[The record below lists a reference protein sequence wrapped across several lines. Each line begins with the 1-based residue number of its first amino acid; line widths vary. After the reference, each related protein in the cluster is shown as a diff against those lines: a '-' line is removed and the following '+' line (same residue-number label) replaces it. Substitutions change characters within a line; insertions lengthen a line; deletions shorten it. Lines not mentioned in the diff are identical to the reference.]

1 MNIWRLKWSIPGNLR
16 VVSIAKSLVT
26 LFHSC
31 PLKNKMKEKPTEQV
45 VDVNKEQKMSNG
57 APLSPLQP
65 QGYNSVNVSLPNE
78 KIRPVPNPMGSS
90 LRSQVMGPVNSS
102 SNERMQIRST
112 PMRNSVSD
120 QAFEVTIVG
129 VWEIGEPSAL
139 SPKLKDSEHSDG
151 QYYTTDR

>member
-1 MNIWRLKWSIPGNLR
+1 
-16 VVSIAKSLVT
+16 
-26 LFHSC
+26 
-31 PLKNKMKEKPTEQV
+31 
-45 VDVNKEQKMSNG
+45 MSNG

-78 KIRPVPNPMGSS
+78 KIRPEPNPMGSS

-120 QAFEVTIVG
+120 QVLEVTIVD